1 MTDTLD
7 HLSGPLDM
15 RVPRHLAKLM
25 RAELPAAIDEVDAE
39 IRRTVPEYDRPAG
52 SAYGR
57 ILRVGVER
65 LLTAFVEQV
74 AGRAPALA
82 DRDETC
88 RALGHFEAV
97 EGRSLDLLQAAYRT
111 AFHVCY
117 RRTAAVAEREGVPGG
132 QVAALVEAMIVYMD
146 EAVAASRTG
155 HRQALEHADLHH
167 REVRRELLR
176 TLLRQPPASAE
187 AVEELARAAAWWPL
201 PELAT
206 VVAVAPGA
214 PCTRSALDGDVL
226 IDLDDPEP
234 RLLIPGPFTPARAAM
249 LRGALDG
256 ADSVLGLTLPLE
268 RVAHGLRWAVR
279 VLQLAREEIIPRGSL
294 IPCEEHLT
302 TLWLLSDTVLADEM
316 ARRHLAPLA
325 DLTAG
330 HRRKLTATL
339 TEWVTT
345 RGTAVDIAESL
356 RVHPQTVRYRLR
368 QLDHYLGDSLGDPKT
383 RFALDVTLRAA
394 ALMHDD
400 DVPADRADEDGG
412 SPKRSAK

>member
-7 HLSGPLDM
+7 HLSGPLGI
-15 RVPRHLAKLM
+15 RVPRNLARLM
-25 RAELPAAIDEVDAE
+25 RDDLPAAIDEVDAE
-39 IRRTVPEYDRPAG
+39 IRRTVPEYDRPAD

-57 ILRVGVER
+57 ILRVGVEQM
-65 LLTAFVEQV
+65 LTAFVTQV
-74 AGRAPALA
+74 AGDGPALA
-82 DRDETC
+82 ERDETC
-88 RALGHFEAV
+88 RALGHFEAI

-117 RRTAAVAEREGVPGG
+117 RRTVAIAEREGLHSG
-132 QVAALVEAMIVYMD
+132 QLSGLVEAMIVYVD
-146 EAVAASRTG
+146 EAVAAARIG
-155 HRQALEHADLHH
+155 HRQALKHADLHH
-167 REVRRELLR
+167 REVRQELLR

-187 AVEELARAAAWWPL
+187 AIEELARNAAWWPL
-201 PELAT
+201 PEVAT
-206 VVAVAPGA
+206 AVAVAPGA

-226 IDLDDPEP
+226 IDLDDTEP
-234 RLLIPGPFTPARAAM
+234 RLLIPGPFTPARAVM
-249 LRGALDG
+249 LGAALEE
-256 ADSVLGLTLPLE
+256 ADSVLGLTLPLG

-279 VLQLAREEIIPRGSL
+279 LLELTREGVIPRGSL

-368 QLDHYLGDSLGDPKT
+368 QLDHYLGDSLGDPKI

-394 ALMHDD
+394 SLMREDD
-400 DVPADRADEDGG
+400 APAARSGRDSESR
-412 SPKRSAK
+412 KRSGK